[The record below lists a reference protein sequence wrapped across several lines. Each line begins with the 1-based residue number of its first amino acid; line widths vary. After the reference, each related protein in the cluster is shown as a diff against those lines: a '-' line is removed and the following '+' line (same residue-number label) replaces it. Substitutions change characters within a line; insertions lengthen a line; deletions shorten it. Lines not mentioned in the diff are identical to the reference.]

1 MAVMS
6 MGRLLKVQAVV
17 KEDTSAEEVFA
28 EETRAFME
36 KVEEASAEEFPTE
49 ETGAFKDRVGDGGRG
64 AVAGDFVK
72 RRNPPPYMIKL
83 FKDQTR

>member
-6 MGRLLKVQAVV
+6 MGRLLKVGAVV
-17 KEDTSAEEVFA
+17 EEDTSDEEVFA
-28 EETRAFME
+28 EETRVFID
-36 KVEEASAEEFPTE
+36 KVEKASAEEFPTE
-49 ETGAFKDRVGDGGRG
+49 QDNVEEGGEAGAEFFMKRR
-64 AVAGDFVK
+64 